1 MRTILSAQERIRNA
15 RIKEIM
21 KAKQVSNEDKK
32 VHQIKEKQVNQGN
45 KPRYLTSTQM
55 DKVKDLQKEGMSREE
70 AVAWALENIK

>member
-1 MRTILSAQERIRNA
+1 MRIILSPAERIRNA

-32 VHQIKEKQVNQGN
+32 ASQNQNKGAN
-45 KPRYLTSTQM
+45 NEDKPRYLTSTQM
-55 DKVKDLQKEGMSREE
+55 DKVKDLQREGMSREE